1 MNGSPGRVPP
11 EHLLSPVD
19 RLRWKK
25 TVLTPK
31 RKGSDVATPEHI
43 PAGNYPAHAAAHAL
57 DLEEAAD
64 RLLAKLPGHRRQTEN
79 LAKEAGVS
87 VVLMAMEAGDAIAE
101 HSAKGAVTVHLLR
114 GHAVLTAGDQ
124 SFELR
129 PGKLVLLQPEVRHD
143 IRAEVQ
149 SVVML
154 TVSGG
159 A

>member
-1 MNGSPGRVPP
+1 
-11 EHLLSPVD
+11 
-19 RLRWKK
+19 
-25 TVLTPK
+25 
-31 RKGSDVATPEHI
+31 
-43 PAGNYPAHAAAHAL
+43 
-57 DLEEAAD
+57 
-64 RLLAKLPGHRRQTEN
+64 
-79 LAKEAGVS
+79 
-87 VVLMAMEAGDAIAE
+87 MAMEAGDAIAE

-114 GHAVLTAGDQ
+114 GHAVLTAGDE

-129 PGKLVLLQPEVRHD
+129 PGRLVLLQPEVRHD